1 MPPIAGPSG
10 SPAASDGEL
19 ALSDSLLPDGF
30 VSVVTWSGRP
40 WPVQGEAGGGGWVY
54 EPPVCLC
61 HTPVSSPPVPRLGEE
76 EAPRGK
82 EL

>member
-1 MPPIAGPSG
+1 MPSIAGPSV
-10 SPAASDGEL
+10 SPAASNGEL

-30 VSVVTWSGRP
+30 VSVVTWSRRP
-40 WPVQGEAGGGGWVY
+40 WPVQGGAGGAGWVY
-54 EPPVCLC
+54 EPPSVCVTLRSP
-61 HTPVSSPPVPRLGEE
+61 HPPVPRLGGE